1 MFSPVPMCRLRALVL
16 RRDARV
22 VLESWGGLGAVQ
34 LEQTA
39 PGPDTAPL
47 PARDCN
53 AELERCHHLLQRVT
67 ELRRIL
73 EIPPA
78 PITPSASHLTWAD
91 ADATLRL
98 WEARADEVMS
108 RRQQCTD
115 QVREL
120 DAGCELLSRY
130 CGFDLPLDGPQS
142 FAHLHFATGSLPA
155 ENWKGLSAQL
165 DPNAAVLPL
174 AVKHG
179 RQPLLV
185 LTTPARWP
193 ALAGVL
199 RDAGFQSDTLPASTR
214 ATCDSLAAERRREQQ
229 AAARE
234 LNQAQTEACT
244 LAVEYAAPLGQM
256 EQLAMR
262 EQQLLEAEQQC
273 SRTDATVL
281 LAGWAPEPAV
291 AEIERRT
298 RELTHGCFQLE
309 TEPPGAADAAVP
321 VLLQPPRWLQPF
333 ARLVTAY
340 GLPHYH
346 ELEPTLFVAL
356 SYPLMFGLMFG
367 DVGHGSVLAVAG
379 WLMCRRARR
388 QRLRDA
394 GWLLVIAGLASVGF
408 GCAYGSCFGLEYF
421 KSVALWR
428 DPLAGDPASLMRLA
442 IGIGVVVIS
451 VGLILNVTNR
461 LRCGNY
467 VGGCLGR
474 FGLAGML
481 FYWGTLTLLLG
492 EHFLKTRGLMLPAL
506 TAFVVVPLVG
516 WVIKEPLARFVDR
529 RHGRQ
534 PEPGEGWLV
543 AGLISLVSAFEA
555 LLSYLANTISFVRL
569 AAYAMSH
576 AALLAAAFALA
587 EQARQLPLGGPALAA
602 LVVILGNAGALVLE
616 GVIAAVQALRLEYY
630 EFFGKFLTGE
640 GRPFQ
645 PFRLVA

>member
-1 MFSPVPMCRLRALVL
+1 MCRLRALVL
-16 RRDARV
+16 RQDARM
-22 VLESWGGLGAVQ
+22 VLASWGELGAVQ

-53 AELERCHHLLQRVT
+53 VELARCHDVLQRVT
-67 ELRRIL
+67 ELRRML
-73 EIPPA
+73 KIPPA
-78 PITPSASHLTWAD
+78 SLTPPATQLTWAD

-120 DAGCELLSRY
+120 DASCELLARY
-130 CGFDLPLDGPQS
+130 CGFDLPLDGPQA

-155 ENWKGLSAQL
+155 ENWQALSAQL
-165 DPNAAVLPL
+165 DPHAAVLPL
-174 AVKHG
+174 AVERG

-193 ALAGVL
+193 ALASAL
-199 RDAGFQSDTLPASTR
+199 RDAGFQSDPLPVSAN

-229 AAARE
+229 AAVRE
-234 LNQAQTEACT
+234 LNRAQTEART
-244 LAVEYAAPLGQM
+244 LAVEYAAPLGQL

-262 EQQLLEAEQQC
+262 ERQLLAAEQQC
-273 SRTDATVL
+273 SRTEATVL

-291 AEIERRT
+291 AKIERRT
-298 RELTHGCFQLE
+298 RELSHGCMQLE
-309 TEPPGAADAAVP
+309 TAPAGAADAAVP
-321 VLLQPPRWLQPF
+321 VLLQPPRWLRPF
-333 ARLVTAY
+333 ARLVAAY
-340 GLPHYH
+340 GLPDYH

-379 WLMCRRARR
+379 GLMCRRARR
-388 QRLRDA
+388 QRLQDVGR
-394 GWLLVIAGLASVGF
+394 LLVIAGLASVGF

-421 KSVALWR
+421 KSFALWR
-428 DPLAGDPASLMRLA
+428 DPLAGDPASLMQLA
-442 IGIGVVVIS
+442 IAIGVVVIS
-451 VGLILNVTNR
+451 VGLVLNVTNR
-461 LRCGNY
+461 LRRGNY
-467 VGGCLGR
+467 VGGCFGR
-474 FGLAGML
+474 FGLAGLL

-492 EHFLKTRGLMLPAL
+492 GNFLEAHGLMLPAL
-506 TAFVVVPLVG
+506 AAFVGMPLAG
-516 WVIKEPLARFVDR
+516 WALKEPLARLVDR
-529 RHGRQ
+529 RHGRR
-534 PEPGEGWLV
+534 PEPGEGWCV
-543 AGLISLVSAFEA
+543 AALISLVAAFEA

-587 EQARQLPLGGPALAA
+587 DQARHLPLAGPALAA